1 MRLSVSLVAGLVEGV
16 HLTLFHSN
24 DMHGRVEAMA
34 RLSSFARRLRA
45 EAQAAG
51 RIVFFWDA
59 GDAADRRYE
68 LCSASK
74 GAAFQPVL
82 AAMGYTLQT
91 LGNDLALTYGPQVI
105 AELARR
111 GGFPILAANLRDG
124 DGPLVE
130 GLQSHAILPLAGG
143 LRLGVFGMT
152 APWHGMY
159 EGFGLFMP
167 DFLPLARRIV
177 DGLRAEG
184 VAPIIFLSHLGLPDD
199 RLVAE
204 QIPEIDLI
212 IGAHTHDLLP
222 AGEVVNGVLI
232 VQAGDFARYLGR
244 VDLEIDPASGRV
256 LARTA
261 TVLAV
266 PEDEPPDPTV
276 LAALAAGEEEVAGL
290 LAQPVGE
297 LSQALELDHLA
308 ECSLGNFA
316 ADALREHMGAEAAIL
331 CSGNLRAGLP
341 SGRITQRQINA
352 ASISTANPFLTQVS
366 GAQILA
372 ALERSLDPAMTTP
385 QAHGLR
391 GVPWGVL
398 QISGMRVEYDPG
410 RPLGERVLA
419 VAVNGAPLQRD
430 QIYRLAYT
438 DAETSS
444 EHCFL
449 ALDPGQP
456 ATHDMP
462 TIVPEVLGGYLRRHS
477 PAPAPAAG
485 RWVARDTNS

>member
-1 MRLSVSLVAGLVEGV
+1 MQVAI
-16 HLTLFHSN
+16 FHTN
-24 DMHGRVEAMA
+24 DMHGRLEAMA

-45 EAQAAG
+45 EAEAEG

-59 GDAADRRYE
+59 GDAADRRYD
-68 LCSASK
+68 LCSATK
-74 GAAFQPVL
+74 GAAFQPIL

-124 DGPLVE
+124 EGPLVE
-130 GLQSHAILPLAGG
+130 GLQSQVIAPLTGR

-152 APWHGMY
+152 APWGGMY
-159 EGFGLFMP
+159 ESFGLFMP
-167 DFLPLARRIV
+167 DFLSLARQIV
-177 DGLRAEG
+177 EDLRAAG
-184 VAPIIFLSHLGLPDD
+184 AAPIVFLSHLGLPDD
-199 RLVAE
+199 RRVAE

-222 AGEVVNGVLI
+222 TGEVVNGVLI

-244 VDLEIDPASGRV
+244 VDLEIDPDSGRV
-256 LARTA
+256 IGRSACVLLA
-261 TVLAV
+261 
-266 PEDEPPDPTV
+266 PEDEPPDPLV
-276 LAALAAGEEEVAGL
+276 LDAIAAGEQEAAAL
-290 LAQPVGE
+290 LSQRVGE
-297 LSQALELDHLA
+297 MIQALELDHQA
-308 ECSLGNFA
+308 ECSMGNFA
-316 ADALREHMGAEAAIL
+316 ADALRAHMNAEAALL

-341 SGRITQRQINA
+341 AGLITQREINA

-385 QAHGLR
+385 LAHGLR
-391 GVPWGVL
+391 GTPWGIL

-410 RPLGERVLA
+410 RPLGERV
-419 VAVNGAPLQRD
+419 VAVMVDGEPLDPGRT
-430 QIYRLAYT
+430 YSLAHT
-438 DAETSS
+438 DAETSQ

-449 ALDPGQP
+449 VVDPGQSSI
-456 ATHDMP
+456 HDIP
-462 TIVPEVLGGYLRRHS
+462 TIVPEVLAGYLRRLS
-477 PAPAPAAG
+477 PAAAPSLG
-485 RWVARDTNS
+485 RWVVRNTNT

>member
-1 MRLSVSLVAGLVEGV
+1 MRVAI
-16 HLTLFHSN
+16 FHTN
-24 DMHGRVEAMA
+24 DMHGRMEAMA

-45 EAQAAG
+45 EAEAAG
-51 RIVFFWDA
+51 QIVFFWDA

-68 LCSASK
+68 LCSATK

-111 GGFPILAANLRDG
+111 GGFPILAANLRNG
-124 DGPLVE
+124 DGPLVA
-130 GLQSHAILPLAGG
+130 GVRAQVMAPLADG
-143 LRLGVFGMT
+143 LRMGVFGMT
-152 APWHGMY
+152 APWGGAY

-167 DFLPLARRIV
+167 DFLALARRIV
-177 DGLRAEG
+177 DDFKADG

-199 RLVAE
+199 RRIAE
-204 QIPEIDLI
+204 HIPEIDLI

-256 LARTA
+256 IGRSAC
-261 TVLAV
+261 VLPA
-266 PEDEPPDPTV
+266 PEDEPPDPLV
-276 LAALAAGEEEVAGL
+276 LDAIAAGEQEAAAL
-290 LAQPVGE
+290 LSQPVGE
-297 LSQALELDHLA
+297 MIQALDLDHQA
-308 ECSLGNFA
+308 ECSMGNFA
-316 ADALREHMGAEAAIL
+316 ADALREHMNAEAALL

-341 SGRITQRQINA
+341 AGLITQREINA

-385 QAHGLR
+385 LAHGLR
-391 GVPWGVL
+391 GTPWGIL
-398 QISGMRVEYDPG
+398 QISGMRVEFDPS

-419 VAVNGAPLQRD
+419 VSVGSEPLDPGRT
-430 QIYRLAYT
+430 YGLAHT

-449 ALDPGQP
+449 AVDPDQP
-456 ATHDMP
+456 STHDIP
-462 TIVPEVLGGYLRRHS
+462 TIVPEVLAGYVRRHS
-477 PAPAPAAG
+477 PAPAPALG
-485 RWVARDTNS
+485 RWIVRKTNT